1 MDRRKFLQKAAAT
14 TGATLL
20 AGVTGNAHAAHGK
33 DHDSHDDIGPS
44 ELHNPATSIQQYNQI
59 GKTDLKM
66 SDISFGTGKLPSPA
80 LAERAFD
87 MGVNYFDT
95 APDYGFSETL
105 LGKFLKKRKA
115 DRSKIIIT
123 TKLCESNPYP
133 GHLRG
138 GESVNKVISTV
149 EGSLQRLQT
158 DYIDF
163 LLVHAIAENRN
174 DIKRLKD
181 DNLYTALDKL
191 KQHGKIRY
199 TGFSSHGKHDTD
211 PAVRYAID
219 TNKFDLMLVAFNF
232 EKVPGVEEHIKRAHG
247 KGMGVVVMKSF
258 AGAKH
263 VGVSKFRKDGAS
275 FEQAALRWAVNHP
288 EISGVIITI
297 SNVRQLRHFVGVSG
311 TPLTSADNG
320 VLDRYAKLF
329 AKTDCRIG
337 CGVCRDE
344 CPDGVNVPA
353 VLRHN
358 MYYEN
363 YTDHKEIAISRY
375 AALETSA
382 SSCAGCSGNAC
393 ASACPYG
400 LPVKDLLVRAHGNL
414 SIT

>member
-1 MDRRKFLQKAAAT
+1 MDRRKFLKKAAAT
-14 TGATLL
+14 TGATML
-20 AGVTGNAHAAHGK
+20 AGITGSAYATHGK
-33 DHDSHDDIGPS
+33 KESPGATHPS
-44 ELHNPATSIQQYNQI
+44 NLKNPPKSIQQYNRI

-66 SDISFGTGKLPSPA
+66 SDISFGAGRLPSPA

-95 APDYGFSETL
+95 APDYGYSETL

-123 TKLCESNPYP
+123 TKLCDPEPYP
-133 GHLRG
+133 GHLRA
-138 GESVNKVISTV
+138 GEPVNKLIRTV

-163 LLVHAIAENRN
+163 ILVHAIAERKN
-174 DIKRLKD
+174 DTERLKD
-181 DNLYTALDKL
+181 ENLYEALDKL
-191 KQHGKIRY
+191 KQHGKVRY
-199 TGFSSHGKHDTD
+199 TGFSSHGKYNSDQT
-211 PAVRYAID
+211 VRYAID
-219 TNKFDLMLVAFNF
+219 TGQFDMMLLAFNF
-232 EKVPGVEEHIKRAHG
+232 EKIPGVEEHIKRAHE
-247 KGMGVVVMKSF
+247 KGMGIVTMKTF

-263 VGVSKFRKDGAS
+263 VGVSKFRRDGAS

-288 EISGVIITI
+288 EISGAIITMQ
-297 SNVRQLRHFVGVSG
+297 NVRQLRHYVAASG
-311 TPLTSADNG
+311 TKLTSTDKDI
-320 VLDRYAKLF
+320 LDHYAKVF
-329 AKTDCRIG
+329 DKTDCRIG
-337 CGVCRDE
+337 CGECRDA

-382 SSCAGCSGNAC
+382 GSCAGCSGNAC
-393 ASACPYG
+393 SSVCPYG